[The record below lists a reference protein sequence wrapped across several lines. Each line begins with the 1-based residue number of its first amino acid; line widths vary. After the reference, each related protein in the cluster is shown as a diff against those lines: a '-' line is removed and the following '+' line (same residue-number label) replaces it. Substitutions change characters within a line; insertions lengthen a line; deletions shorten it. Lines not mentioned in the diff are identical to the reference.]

1 MVHSLI
7 LKVCGITREEDALL
21 AEESGA
27 SILGVVRARDSPR
40 FAEAGF
46 VDRLVGWGYN
56 VAGVYNDRKY
66 LKDNYSE
73 EEIIQIH
80 YPHEPEEITLIR
92 KMTGKQIISVVQAQK
107 ALNPGFNLVPYLE
120 SADLVLLENK
130 PRMIGHIPK
139 ILLRSEKL
147 GVAGGIEVKDIGT
160 IIEKGIHFIDL
171 SSSLEDSPGRKNEK
185 KMKMLKEVIGTI
197 AATI

>member
-1 MVHSLI
+1 
-7 LKVCGITREEDALL
+7 VCGITREEDALL

-40 FAEAGF
+40 FAEAGI
-46 VDRLVGWGYN
+46 VDRLVGSGYN

-73 EEIIQIH
+73 EKIVQIH
-80 YPHEPEEITLIR
+80 YPHEPEEITLVR